1 MKFYC
6 SSILP
11 LPPLSLFLSLFFP
24 PLLSTSQARHT
35 NPLETKLPDAGIRVY
50 TGSWHGRQGPI
61 GCAGLS
67 KHQTTKLFSK
77 ANPPAGHRAI
87 YHIALTNRDGDF
99 DSPGSLIAL
108 SSRNLNPLLQF
119 SARLWRIYDTYLED
133 RHLRPPLE
141 SGRRARVSSVS
152 LGQANRHRLSMSM
165 EGGGRKKADRDYRT
179 LDEWSYSAVGIS
191 GGHCLSINHWRGD
204 TFGADS
210 DTFRYL
216 CFQRIICVS

>member
-35 NPLETKLPDAGIRVY
+35 NPFETKLPDAGIRVY

-77 ANPPAGHRAI
+77 ANPPAGHI

-119 SARLWRIYDTYLED
+119 SARLWRIYDTYLGSTPTSTP
-133 RHLRPPLE
+133 RVRSSRSRFLGIARP
-141 SGRRARVSSVS
+141 
-152 LGQANRHRLSMSM
+152 GQSASIIDV
-165 EGGGRKKADRDYRT
+165 EGGRGGGKKPIAIIGR
-179 LDEWSYSAVGIS
+179 WMN
-191 GGHCLSINHWRGD
+191 GHIPPWE
-204 TFGADS
+204 
-210 DTFRYL
+210 
-216 CFQRIICVS
+216 

>member
-119 SARLWRIYDTYLED
+119 SARLWRIYDLPRIDTYVHPSSPVVALAFP
-133 RHLRPPLE
+133 RYRSARPIGIDYRCR
-141 SGRRARVSSVS
+141 GR
-152 LGQANRHRLSMSM
+152 
-165 EGGGRKKADRDYRT
+165 EGGRKKADRDYRT

-191 GGHCLSINHWRGD
+191 GGHCLSINH
-204 TFGADS
+204 
-210 DTFRYL
+210 
-216 CFQRIICVS
+216 

>member
-11 LPPLSLFLSLFFP
+11 LPPLSLSLSFP

-35 NPLETKLPDAGIRVY
+35 NPLETKLPDAGLRVY

-119 SARLWRIYDTYLED
+119 SARLWRIYDTYLGSTPTSTP
-133 RHLRPPLE
+133 RVRSSSRSRFLGIARPGQSASIIDVE
-141 SGRRARVSSVS
+141 GGRGEEKSRS
-152 LGQANRHRLSMSM
+152 RLSDAGWMVIFRRGNKRRPLSVNQSLT
-165 EGGGRKKADRDYRT
+165 GGY
-179 LDEWSYSAVGIS
+179 
-191 GGHCLSINHWRGD
+191 
-204 TFGADS
+204 
-210 DTFRYL
+210 FR
-216 CFQRIICVS
+216 CR